1 MFDIGFWEL
10 ILVGVVALVVLGP
23 ERLPEAARTLA
34 KWIKLIRGTA
44 NAVKAELTEEL
55 RIQEL
60 HSNLKKAE
68 QMDLKNLS
76 PDLQASLEQLRA
88 AAASVNRPY
97 EPAPAADAAIAAERA
112 EQTETLTTL
121 EPELPAEPTQPAAD
135 SVVEPAKKAADTSEE
150 VKS

>member
-10 ILVGVVALVVLGP
+10 ILVGVVALIVLGP

-97 EPAPAADAAIAAERA
+97 EPAPAADAATAAEHA

-121 EPELPAEPTQPAAD
+121 QPELPAESAQPAAE
-135 SVVEPAKKAADTSEE
+135 SIVEVGKQPAAASEE